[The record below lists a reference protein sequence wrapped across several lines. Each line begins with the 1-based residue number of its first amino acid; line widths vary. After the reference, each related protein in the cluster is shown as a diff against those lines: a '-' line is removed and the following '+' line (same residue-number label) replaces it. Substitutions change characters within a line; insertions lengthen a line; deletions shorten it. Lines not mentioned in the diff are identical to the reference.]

1 MRVMGERPGPAP
13 PPPGGGAPAAPTEG
27 ASNPQPVLHHAG
39 VVSAQNLW
47 TEEHLCAGPYSVS
60 SLSTSFPAVEE
71 VARGDFPKCLSPESS
86 NFSWE
91 SPVYRRSV
99 MLYGM
104 RMRVLICSMS
114 SFFAPLY
121 CNATDQR

>member
-1 MRVMGERPGPAP
+1 MRVMGEP
-13 PPPGGGAPAAPTEG
+13 PPPPPPIEG

-47 TEEHLCAGPYSVS
+47 TEEHLCAGPYSVTSVS

-86 NFSWE
+86 TFSWE